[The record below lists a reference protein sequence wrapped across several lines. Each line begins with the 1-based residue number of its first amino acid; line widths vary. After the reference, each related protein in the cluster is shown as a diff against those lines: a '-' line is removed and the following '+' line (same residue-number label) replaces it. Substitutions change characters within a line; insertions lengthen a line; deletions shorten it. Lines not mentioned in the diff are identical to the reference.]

1 MNGDLSFASARVQ
14 WNNNT
19 LILENSALR
28 RVIDLSDGYC
38 RTVEFT
44 VNGTEFAAPEE
55 TLCDC
60 SFFGINMPG
69 RKNTATIWHLAGK
82 ISAEIITDAPFDAPH
97 IEVKVVFKEDYQQA
111 EFTRIYRLYSELP
124 ALSVQNTLI
133 SGSIPN
139 CYWTYRQELSAA
151 NDRFPDSY
159 LESCVDS
166 FRCADGCRAVSSVE
180 FKGRTDYCN
189 ELVIR
194 HSAKDCNGKFNGNL
208 LLISPGDSR
217 KAQAALLCLQ
227 EAPPSAERRDFEKY
241 DFRCEDQRIYS
252 CCWGVAPGELLCNR
266 MVKSYRTSWIAL
278 QNEAGLSRQLH
289 TFLAGRFP
297 MKEYEAAIL
306 VNPWGCGKFPE
317 LTGEKFL
324 LDEIAASGEIGAE
337 IYQIDDSWQKG
348 KGLNEL
354 TGNNLA
360 VTMDFWQVDRDR
372 LPEGFAPLARAAKEA
387 GVKLGLWCAP
397 SYTGSFRD
405 HKEFARMLLEL
416 HRHYGFATVKIDGVR
431 IQTLQAQENLEAL
444 LHEVREKSG
453 KNIFFNLDTTNG
465 QRPGY
470 FYFLEYGNIFL
481 ENRYCYLPG
490 EISYHPEKTLRNLWQ
505 LSAYVR
511 PQSLQIEVPSPSD
524 IRNPAADAP
533 DPAEYPFDYW
543 CAIAV
548 FANMLIWTAP
558 SQLPPEYRE
567 TVQKMIALHRTL
579 RREIFGGVI
588 SPIGS
593 EPDGKSFTGFTAD
606 SGYALI
612 FREKNCPQESFDLPF
627 ADGEVIA
634 GNGTVNG
641 RKLTMPG
648 ASWCVIKA

>member
-1 MNGDLSFASARVQ
+1 MMQKRVTFHDAFAR
-14 WNNNT
+14 WD
-19 LILENSALR
+19 EALLTIGNHSLV
-28 RVIDLSDGYC
+28 RVIDLSAGFP
-38 RTVEFT
+38 RTISLT
-44 VNGTEFAAPEE
+44 GSGTEFASPENSS
-55 TLCDC
+55 CDC
-60 SFFGINMPG
+60 SFFGLNMPG
-69 RKNTATIWHLAGK
+69 RNETRWHISQE
-82 ISAEIITDAPFDAPH
+82 ISAEIMENPLFDAPH
-97 IEVKVVFKEDYQQA
+97 IEVKFSFKEEYQQA
-111 EFTRIYRLYSELP
+111 EFTRIFRIYPDLP
-124 ALSVQNTLI
+124 AISVQNELT
-133 SGSIPN
+133 SRSIPN
-139 CYWTYRQELSAA
+139 CYWSYRQELSSACS
-151 NDRFPDSY
+151 RFPDAV
-159 LESCVDS
+159 LESDVDS
-166 FRCADGCRAVSSVE
+166 IAVGDGVTAVKSVE
-180 FKGRTDYCN
+180 FRGRTDYHN
-189 ELVIR
+189 APVIE
-194 HSAKDCNGKFNGNL
+194 HPAAGNDEEKFSGNL
-208 LLISPGDSR
+208 LLLAKNDAP
-217 KAQAALLCLQ
+217 ALLVLQ

-241 DFRCEDQRIYS
+241 DFRIGEKRFYS
-252 CCWGVAPGELLCNR
+252 CCWGVMPGELIPGK
-266 MVKSYRTSWIAL
+266 MVRSYRTVWLAL
-278 QNEAGLSRQLH
+278 DDIENVTAVLH
-289 TFLAGRFP
+289 RYSAGRFP
-297 MKEYEAAIL
+297 MQESEAAVL
-306 VNPWGCGKFPE
+306 VNPWGCGRFPQ

-324 LDEIAASGEIGAE
+324 LDEISAAGAIGAE
-337 IYQIDDSWQKG
+337 VYQIDDSWQQG

-360 VTMDFWQVDRDR
+360 VGPDFWQINSER
-372 LPEGFAPLARAAKEA
+372 LPGGFAPLVNAAENA

-397 SYTGSFRD
+397 SYTRLFND
-405 HKEFARMLLEL
+405 HAEFAAMLLDY
-416 HRHYGFATVKIDGVR
+416 HRKYHFATVKIDGVR
-431 IQTLQAQENLEAL
+431 IQNYQAQENLEAL
-444 LHEVREKSG
+444 LREVREKSG
-453 KNIFFNLDTTNG
+453 KEIFFNLDTTNG

-627 ADGEVIA
+627 SDGEVIA

-648 ASWCVIKA
+648 ASWCVVKA